1 LPSSLERENHS
12 DPEPLGCP
20 PSSLP
25 ALPLARALL
34 LGAGLFVLGGCRD
47 DGATPPTQPVQ
58 EVAVYHVTRAPQ
70 AVSTTLPGRAS
81 AHLVA
86 EIRPQVGGILLKR
99 LFEEGETVKAG
110 QALYQ
115 IDPQTYEAALAQ
127 AEASVTS
134 ARATL
139 KAAELKAKRDAQ
151 LVKIDAISAED
162 NESAQAS
169 LLEARASLQSAQAA
183 LRTARINLGYTKINA
198 PIAGR
203 TATSSVT
210 AGALVTAEQTTA
222 LTTVQQLDPIYVD
235 FTQPSGTL
243 LRLKRELAEG
253 KITPAEEK
261 DAARIR
267 LQLEDGSTYAHE
279 GTLTFNGVSVDES
292 TGSVTLR
299 ALVPNPDGLL
309 LPGMYIKATLSEG
322 MQQDAILVPQQGVSR
337 DERGDATA
345 LVVVDG
351 KVEQRELTLDRAV
364 GNRWWV
370 SKGLEDGDQLIVQG
384 LQKVRVGQPVQA
396 IDWKHDK
403 AGDASLTARNDS
415 TD

>member
-1 LPSSLERENHS
+1 MRS
-12 DPEPLGCP
+12 
-20 PSSLP
+20 
-25 ALPLARALL
+25 PLARALL
-34 LGAGLFVLGGCRD
+34 LSAGLIVLDGCRD
-47 DGATPPTQPVQ
+47 TAPTAPATPVQ
-58 EVAVYHVTRAPQ
+58 DVAVYHVTSAPQ
-70 AVSTTLPGRAS
+70 ALSTTLPGRAS

-99 LFEEGETVKAG
+99 LFTEGETVKAG

-115 IDPQTYEAALAQ
+115 IDPQTYEATVAQ
-127 AEASVTS
+127 AEATVSS
-134 ARATL
+134 AQATL
-139 KAAELKAKRDAQ
+139 KAAELKAKRDAD

-162 NESAQAS
+162 NESAQSS
-169 LLEARASLQSAQAA
+169 LLQARASLQSAQAA
-183 LRTARINLGYTKINA
+183 LRTARINLGYTRINA

-210 AGALVTAEQTTA
+210 PGALVTAEQTTA

-253 KITPAEEK
+253 KLAPADQK
-261 DAARIR
+261 DATRIS

-309 LPGMYIKATLSEG
+309 LPGMYIKATLQEG
-322 MQQDAILVPQQGVSR
+322 VQPDAILVPQQGVSR
-337 DERGDATA
+337 DERGGATA

-351 KVEQRELTLDRAV
+351 KVEQRELTLARAV

-370 SKGLEDGDQLIVQG
+370 SKGLAVGDQLIVQG
-384 LQKVRVGQPVQA
+384 LQKVRVGQQVQVS
-396 IDWKHDK
+396 
-403 AGDASLTARNDS
+403 DANLTARNDR

>member
-1 LPSSLERENHS
+1 MSSFALNLS
-12 DPEPLGCP
+12 PL
-20 PSSLP
+20 S
-25 ALPLARALL
+25 PLARALL
-34 LGAGLFVLGGCRD
+34 LGAGLLALAGCRD
-47 DGATPPTQPVQ
+47 SGPAQPPTLVQ
-58 EVAVYHVTRAPQ
+58 QVGVYHVTSGPQ
-70 AVSTTLPGRAS
+70 ALSMTLPGRAS

-99 LFEEGETVKAG
+99 LFEEGATVKAG
-110 QALYQ
+110 QPLYQ
-115 IDPQTYEAALAQ
+115 IDPQPYEAALAQ
-127 AEASVTS
+127 AEATVTS
-134 ARATL
+134 SRATL

-183 LRTARINLGYTKINA
+183 LRTARINLGYTRINA
-198 PIAGR
+198 PIDGQ
-203 TATSSVT
+203 TSTSSVT
-210 AGALVTAEQTTA
+210 PGALVTAEQTTA

-235 FTQPSGTL
+235 FTQPSSTL

-253 KITPAEEK
+253 KLAPAEQK
-261 DAARIR
+261 DATRIS
-267 LQLEDGSTYAHE
+267 LELEDGSTYGHE

-309 LPGMYIKATLSEG
+309 LPGMYIKATLQEG
-322 MQQDAILVPQQGVSR
+322 VQQDAILVPQQGVSR

-351 KVEQRELTLDRAV
+351 KVEQRELTLARAV

-370 SKGLEDGDQLIVQG
+370 SKGLNEGDQLIVQG
-384 LQKVRVGQPVQA
+384 LQKVRVGQEVQA
-396 IDWKHDK
+396 VEDS
-403 AGDASLTARNDS
+403 AGTSLTAQTDS
-415 TD
+415 HD

>member
-1 LPSSLERENHS
+1 MSPLAPPLSS
-12 DPEPLGCP
+12 
-20 PSSLP
+20 
-25 ALPLARALL
+25 LARALL
-34 LGAGLFVLGGCRD
+34 LGAGLLALGGCLD
-47 DGATPPTQPVQ
+47 DEA
-58 EVAVYHVTRAPQ
+58 AAPQ
-70 AVSTTLPGRAS
+70 ADLQEVGIYQVRSAPQALSLTLPGRAS

-86 EIRPQVGGILLKR
+86 EIRPQVGGIIQRR
-99 LFEEGETVKAG
+99 LFEEGQVVKAG

-115 IDPQTYEAALAQ
+115 IDAQPYEAALAQ

-139 KAAELKAKRDAQ
+139 KAAELKARRDAQ

-162 NESAQAS
+162 NESAQAA

-183 LRTARINLGYTKINA
+183 LKTARINLGYTRIDA
-198 PIAGR
+198 PISGR

-235 FTQPSGTL
+235 FTQPSTTL

-253 KITPAEEK
+253 KLAPAEAQ
-261 DAARIR
+261 DATRIS
-267 LQLEDGSTYAHE
+267 LQLEDGSAYAHD

-299 ALVPNPDGLL
+299 ALVPNPEGLL
-309 LPGMYIKATLSEG
+309 LPGMYLKATLQEG
-322 MQQDAILVPQQGVSR
+322 VQPDAILVPQQGVAR
-337 DERGDATA
+337 DERGQASA

-351 KVEQRELTLDRAV
+351 KVEQRQLSLARAV

-370 SKGLEDGDQLIVQG
+370 DKGLADGDQLIVQG
-384 LQKVRVGQPVQA
+384 AQKVRVGQQV
-396 IDWKHDK
+396 KTL
-403 AGDASLTARNDS
+403 DAQLTAQNDAR
-415 TD
+415 D

>member
-1 LPSSLERENHS
+1 MSPLAPPLSS
-12 DPEPLGCP
+12 
-20 PSSLP
+20 
-25 ALPLARALL
+25 LARALL
-34 LGAGLFVLGGCRD
+34 LGAGLLVLGGCLD
-47 DGATPPTQPVQ
+47 DEA
-58 EVAVYHVTRAPQ
+58 AAPQ
-70 AVSTTLPGRAS
+70 ADLQEVGIYQVRSAPQALSLTLPGRAS

-86 EIRPQVGGILLKR
+86 EIRPQVGGIIQRR
-99 LFEEGETVKAG
+99 LFEEGQMVKAG

-115 IDPQTYEAALAQ
+115 IDAQPYEAALAQ

-139 KAAELKAKRDAQ
+139 KAAELKARRDAQ

-162 NESAQAS
+162 NESAQAA

-183 LRTARINLGYTKINA
+183 LKTARINLGYTRIDA
-198 PIAGR
+198 PISGR

-235 FTQPSGTL
+235 FTQPSTTL

-253 KITPAEEK
+253 KLAPAEAQ
-261 DAARIR
+261 DATRIS
-267 LQLEDGSTYAHE
+267 LQLEDGSAYAHD

-299 ALVPNPDGLL
+299 ALVPNPEGLL
-309 LPGMYIKATLSEG
+309 LPGMYLKATLAEG
-322 MQQDAILVPQQGVSR
+322 VQPDAILVPQQGVAR
-337 DERGDATA
+337 DERGQATA

-351 KVEQRELTLDRAV
+351 KVEQRQLSLARAV

-370 SKGLEDGDQLIVQG
+370 DKGLADGDQLIVQG
-384 LQKVRVGQPVQA
+384 AQKVRVGQQV
-396 IDWKHDK
+396 KTL
-403 AGDASLTARNDS
+403 DAQLTAQNDAR
-415 TD
+415 D

>member
-1 LPSSLERENHS
+1 MHIFFAMRS
-12 DPEPLGCP
+12 
-20 PSSLP
+20 
-25 ALPLARALL
+25 PLARALL
-34 LGAGLFVLGGCRD
+34 LSAGLIVLDGCRD
-47 DGATPPTQPVQ
+47 NTPTAPATPVQ
-58 EVAVYHVTRAPQ
+58 DVAVYHVTSAPQ
-70 AVSTTLPGRAS
+70 ALSTTLPGRAT

-99 LFEEGETVKAG
+99 LFVEGETVKAG

-115 IDPQTYEAALAQ
+115 IDPQTYEATVAQ
-127 AEASVTS
+127 AEATVSS
-134 ARATL
+134 AQATL
-139 KAAELKAKRDAQ
+139 KAAELKARRDAD

-162 NESAQAS
+162 NESAQSAQ
-169 LLEARASLQSAQAA
+169 LQARASLQSAQAT
-183 LRTARINLGYTKINA
+183 LRTARINLGYTRINA

-210 AGALVTAEQTTA
+210 PGALVTAEQTTA

-235 FTQPSGTL
+235 FTQPSSTL

-253 KITPAEEK
+253 KLAPAEQK
-261 DAARIR
+261 DATRIS

-309 LPGMYIKATLSEG
+309 LPGMYIKATLQEG
-322 MQQDAILVPQQGVSR
+322 VQPDAILVPQQGVSR
-337 DERGDATA
+337 DERGGATA

-351 KVEQRELTLDRAV
+351 KVEQRELTLARAV

-370 SKGLEDGDQLIVQG
+370 SKGLSAGDQLIVQG
-384 LQKVRVGQPVQA
+384 LQKVRVGQQV
-396 IDWKHDK
+396 HVT
-403 AGDASLTARNDS
+403 DAHLTARNGS

>member
-1 LPSSLERENHS
+1 MSPLAPPLSS
-12 DPEPLGCP
+12 
-20 PSSLP
+20 
-25 ALPLARALL
+25 LARALA
-34 LGAGLFVLGGCRD
+34 LGAGLLALGGCLD
-47 DGATPPTQPVQ
+47 DEA
-58 EVAVYHVTRAPQ
+58 AAPQ
-70 AVSTTLPGRAS
+70 ADLQEVGIYRVRSAPQALSLTLPGRAS

-86 EIRPQVGGILLKR
+86 EIRPQVGGIIQRR
-99 LFEEGETVKAG
+99 LFEEGQMVKAG

-115 IDPQTYEAALAQ
+115 IDAQPYEAALAQ

-139 KAAELKAKRDAQ
+139 KAAELKARRDAQ

-162 NESAQAS
+162 NESAQAA

-183 LRTARINLGYTKINA
+183 LKTARINLGYTRIDA
-198 PIAGR
+198 PISGR

-235 FTQPSGTL
+235 FTQPSTTL

-253 KITPAEEK
+253 KLAPAEAQ
-261 DAARIR
+261 DATRIS
-267 LQLEDGSTYAHE
+267 LQLEDGSAYAHD

-299 ALVPNPDGLL
+299 ALVPNPEGLL
-309 LPGMYIKATLSEG
+309 LPGMYLKATLAEG
-322 MQQDAILVPQQGVSR
+322 VQPDAILVPQQGVAR
-337 DERGDATA
+337 DERGQATA

-351 KVEQRELTLDRAV
+351 KVEQRQLSLARAV

-370 SKGLEDGDQLIVQG
+370 DKGLADGDQLIVQG
-384 LQKVRVGQPVQA
+384 AQKVRVGQQV
-396 IDWKHDK
+396 KTL
-403 AGDASLTARNDS
+403 DAQLTAQNDAR
-415 TD
+415 D

>member
-1 LPSSLERENHS
+1 MSSFFPSFS
-12 DPEPLGCP
+12 PL
-20 PSSLP
+20 S
-25 ALPLARALL
+25 RALL
-34 LGAGLFVLGGCRD
+34 LGTGLFVLGGCRD
-47 DGATPPTQPVQ
+47 ESAAPTLPVQ
-58 EVAVYHVTRAPQ
+58 EVAVYHVASAPQ
-70 AVSTTLPGRAS
+70 ALSTTLPGRAS

-99 LFEEGETVKAG
+99 LFEEGATVKAG

-203 TATSSVT
+203 TSTSSVT

-235 FTQPSGTL
+235 FTQPSTTL

-253 KITPAEEK
+253 KLTRAEEK
-261 DAARIR
+261 DAARIS
-267 LQLEDGSTYAHE
+267 LQLEDGSTYAHD

-309 LPGMYIKATLSEG
+309 LPGMYIKATLQEG
-322 MQQDAILVPQQGVSR
+322 VQPDAILVPQQGVSR
-337 DERGDATA
+337 DERGGATA

-396 IDWKHDK
+396 IDWKSGN
-403 AGDASLTARNDS
+403 AGDTSLTARNDS

>member
-1 LPSSLERENHS
+1 MSPFAPPLSS
-12 DPEPLGCP
+12 
-20 PSSLP
+20 
-25 ALPLARALL
+25 LARALL
-34 LGAGLFVLGGCRD
+34 LGAGLLALGGCLD
-47 DGATPPTQPVQ
+47 DEA
-58 EVAVYHVTRAPQ
+58 AAPQ
-70 AVSTTLPGRAS
+70 ADLQEVGIYQVRSAPQALSLTLPGRAS

-86 EIRPQVGGILLKR
+86 EIRPQVGGIIQRR
-99 LFEEGETVKAG
+99 LFEEGQMVKAG

-115 IDPQTYEAALAQ
+115 IDAQPYEAALAQ

-139 KAAELKAKRDAQ
+139 KAAELKARRDAQ

-162 NESAQAS
+162 NESAQAA

-183 LRTARINLGYTKINA
+183 LKTARINLGYTRIDA
-198 PIAGR
+198 PISGR

-235 FTQPSGTL
+235 FTQPSTTL

-253 KITPAEEK
+253 KLAPAEAQ
-261 DAARIR
+261 DATRIS

-299 ALVPNPDGLL
+299 ALVPNPEGLL
-309 LPGMYIKATLSEG
+309 LPGMYLKATLQEG
-322 MQQDAILVPQQGVSR
+322 VQPDAILVPQQGVAR
-337 DERGDATA
+337 DERGQASA

-351 KVEQRELTLDRAV
+351 KVEQRQLSLARAV

-370 SKGLEDGDQLIVQG
+370 DKGLADGDQLIVQG
-384 LQKVRVGQPVQA
+384 AQKVRVGQQV
-396 IDWKHDK
+396 KTL
-403 AGDASLTARNDS
+403 DAQLTAQNDAR
-415 TD
+415 D

>member
-1 LPSSLERENHS
+1 MHLFFAMRS
-12 DPEPLGCP
+12 
-20 PSSLP
+20 
-25 ALPLARALL
+25 PLARALL
-34 LGAGLFVLGGCRD
+34 LSAGLIALDGCRD
-47 DGATPPTQPVQ
+47 TAPTAPATPVQ
-58 EVAVYHVTRAPQ
+58 DVAVYHVTSAPQ
-70 AVSTTLPGRAS
+70 ALSTTLPGRAS

-99 LFEEGETVKAG
+99 LFTEGETVKAG

-115 IDPQTYEAALAQ
+115 IDPRTYEASVAQ
-127 AEASVTS
+127 AEATVSS
-134 ARATL
+134 AQATL
-139 KAAELKAKRDAQ
+139 KAAELKARRDAD

-162 NESAQAS
+162 NESAQSA
-169 LLEARASLQSAQAA
+169 LLQARASLRSAQAA
-183 LRTARINLGYTKINA
+183 LRTARINLGYTRINA

-210 AGALVTAEQTTA
+210 PGALVTAEQTTA

-235 FTQPSGTL
+235 FTQPSATL

-253 KITPAEEK
+253 KLTPADQK
-261 DAARIR
+261 DATRIS

-309 LPGMYIKATLSEG
+309 LPGMYIKATLQEG
-322 MQQDAILVPQQGVSR
+322 VQPDAILVPQQGVSR
-337 DERGDATA
+337 DERGGATA

-351 KVEQRELTLDRAV
+351 KVEQRELSLARAV

-370 SKGLEDGDQLIVQG
+370 SKGLAVGDQLIVQG
-384 LQKVRVGQPVQA
+384 LQKVRVGQQVRVS
-396 IDWKHDK
+396 
-403 AGDASLTARNDS
+403 DANLTARNDR

>member
-1 LPSSLERENHS
+1 MSSF
-12 DPEPLGCP
+12 PLNLAP
-20 PSSLP
+20 LS
-25 ALPLARALL
+25 PLARALL
-34 LGAGLFVLGGCRD
+34 LGAGLLVLAGCRD
-47 DGATPPTQPVQ
+47 GGPEQPPALLQ
-58 EVAVYHVTRAPQ
+58 EVAVHHVTSAPQ
-70 AVSTTLPGRAS
+70 ALSTTLPGRAS

-99 LFEEGETVKAG
+99 LFEEGATVKAG
-110 QALYQ
+110 QPLYQ
-115 IDPQTYEAALAQ
+115 IDPQPYEATLAQ
-127 AEASVTS
+127 AEATVTS
-134 ARATL
+134 SRATL

-198 PIAGR
+198 PIEGR

-210 AGALVTAEQTTA
+210 PGALVTAEQTTA

-235 FTQPSGTL
+235 FTQPSSTL

-253 KITPAEEK
+253 KLAPAEQK
-261 DAARIR
+261 DATRIS
-267 LQLEDGSTYAHE
+267 LELEDGSTYAHE

-309 LPGMYIKATLSEG
+309 LPGMYIKATLQEG
-322 MQQDAILVPQQGVSR
+322 VQQDAILVPQQGVSR

-351 KVEQRELTLDRAV
+351 KVEQRELTLARAV

-370 SKGLEDGDQLIVQG
+370 SKGLAEGDQLIVRG
-384 LQKVRVGQPVQA
+384 LQKVRVGQEVKA
-396 IDWKHDK
+396 IDDS
-403 AGDASLTARNDS
+403 ASSNLTAQTDS
-415 TD
+415 HD

>member
-1 LPSSLERENHS
+1 MSPLAPPLSS
-12 DPEPLGCP
+12 
-20 PSSLP
+20 
-25 ALPLARALL
+25 LARALL
-34 LGAGLFVLGGCRD
+34 LGAGLLALGGCLD
-47 DGATPPTQPVQ
+47 DEA
-58 EVAVYHVTRAPQ
+58 AAPQ
-70 AVSTTLPGRAS
+70 ADLQEVGIYQVRSAPQALSLTLPGRAS

-86 EIRPQVGGILLKR
+86 EIRPQVGGIIQRR
-99 LFEEGETVKAG
+99 LFEEGQTVKAG

-115 IDPQTYEAALAQ
+115 IDAQPYEAALAQ

-139 KAAELKAKRDAQ
+139 KAAELKARRDAQ

-162 NESAQAS
+162 NESAQAA

-183 LRTARINLGYTKINA
+183 LKTARINLGYTRIDA
-198 PIAGR
+198 PISGR

-235 FTQPSGTL
+235 FTQPSTTL

-253 KITPAEEK
+253 KLAPAEAQ
-261 DAARIR
+261 DATRIS
-267 LQLEDGSTYAHE
+267 LQLEDGSAYAHD

-299 ALVPNPDGLL
+299 ALVPNPEGLL
-309 LPGMYIKATLSEG
+309 LPGMYLKATLAEG
-322 MQQDAILVPQQGVSR
+322 VQPDAILVPQQGVAR
-337 DERGDATA
+337 DERGQASA

-351 KVEQRELTLDRAV
+351 KVEQRQLSLARAV

-370 SKGLEDGDQLIVQG
+370 DKGLADGDQLIVQG
-384 LQKVRVGQPVQA
+384 AQKVRVGQQV
-396 IDWKHDK
+396 KTL
-403 AGDASLTARNDS
+403 DAQLTAQNDAR
-415 TD
+415 D

>member
-1 LPSSLERENHS
+1 MSSFFPSFS
-12 DPEPLGCP
+12 PL
-20 PSSLP
+20 S
-25 ALPLARALL
+25 RALL
-34 LGAGLFVLGGCRD
+34 LGTGLFVLGGCRD
-47 DGATPPTQPVQ
+47 ESAAPTPPVQ
-58 EVAVYHVTRAPQ
+58 EVAVYHVASAPQ
-70 AVSTTLPGRAS
+70 ALSTTLPGRAS

-99 LFEEGETVKAG
+99 LFEEGATVKAG

-203 TATSSVT
+203 TSTSSVT

-235 FTQPSGTL
+235 FTQPSTTL

-253 KITPAEEK
+253 KLTRAEEK
-261 DAARIR
+261 DAARIS
-267 LQLEDGSTYAHE
+267 LQLEDGSTYAHD

-309 LPGMYIKATLSEG
+309 LPGMYIKATLQEG
-322 MQQDAILVPQQGVSR
+322 VQPDAILVPQQGVSR
-337 DERGDATA
+337 DERGGATA

-396 IDWKHDK
+396 IDWKSGN
-403 AGDASLTARNDS
+403 AGDTSLTARNDS

>member
-1 LPSSLERENHS
+1 MSSFALNLS
-12 DPEPLGCP
+12 PL
-20 PSSLP
+20 S
-25 ALPLARALL
+25 PLARALL
-34 LGAGLFVLGGCRD
+34 LGAGLLAMAGCRD
-47 DGATPPTQPVQ
+47 SGPAQPPALVQ
-58 EVAVYHVTRAPQ
+58 QVGVYHVTSGPQ
-70 AVSTTLPGRAS
+70 ALSMTLPGRAS

-99 LFEEGETVKAG
+99 LFEEGATVKAG
-110 QALYQ
+110 QPLYQ
-115 IDPQTYEAALAQ
+115 IDPQPYEAALAQ
-127 AEASVTS
+127 AEATVTS
-134 ARATL
+134 SRATL

-183 LRTARINLGYTKINA
+183 LRTARINLGYTRINA
-198 PIAGR
+198 PIDGQ
-203 TATSSVT
+203 TSTSSVT
-210 AGALVTAEQTTA
+210 PGALVTAEQTTA

-235 FTQPSGTL
+235 FTQPSSTL

-253 KITPAEEK
+253 KLAPAEQK
-261 DAARIR
+261 DATRIS
-267 LQLEDGSTYAHE
+267 LELEDGSTYGHE

-309 LPGMYIKATLSEG
+309 LPGMYIKATLQEG
-322 MQQDAILVPQQGVSR
+322 VQQDAILVPQQGVSR

-351 KVEQRELTLDRAV
+351 KVEQRELTLARAV

-370 SKGLEDGDQLIVQG
+370 SKGLNEGDQLIVQG
-384 LQKVRVGQPVQA
+384 LQKVRVGQEVQA
-396 IDWKHDK
+396 VEDS
-403 AGDASLTARNDS
+403 AGTSLTAQTDS
-415 TD
+415 HD

>member
-1 LPSSLERENHS
+1 MSPLAPPLSS
-12 DPEPLGCP
+12 
-20 PSSLP
+20 
-25 ALPLARALL
+25 LARALL
-34 LGAGLFVLGGCRD
+34 LGAGLLALGGCLD
-47 DGATPPTQPVQ
+47 DEA
-58 EVAVYHVTRAPQ
+58 AAPQ
-70 AVSTTLPGRAS
+70 ADLQEVGIYQVRSAPQALSLTLPGRAS

-86 EIRPQVGGILLKR
+86 EIRPQVGGIIQRR
-99 LFEEGETVKAG
+99 LFEEGQMVKAG

-115 IDPQTYEAALAQ
+115 IDAQPYEAALAQ

-139 KAAELKAKRDAQ
+139 KAAELKARRDAQ

-162 NESAQAS
+162 NESAQAA

-183 LRTARINLGYTKINA
+183 LKTARINLGYTRIDA
-198 PIAGR
+198 PISGR

-235 FTQPSGTL
+235 FTQPSTTL

-253 KITPAEEK
+253 KLAPAEAQ
-261 DAARIR
+261 DATRIS
-267 LQLEDGSTYAHE
+267 LQLEDGSAYAHD

-299 ALVPNPDGLL
+299 ALVPNPEGLL
-309 LPGMYIKATLSEG
+309 LPGMYLKATLAEG
-322 MQQDAILVPQQGVSR
+322 VQPDAILVPQQGVAR
-337 DERGDATA
+337 DERGQATA

-351 KVEQRELTLDRAV
+351 KVEQRQLSLARAV

-370 SKGLEDGDQLIVQG
+370 DKGLADGDQLIVQG
-384 LQKVRVGQPVQA
+384 AQKVRVGQQV
-396 IDWKHDK
+396 KTL
-403 AGDASLTARNDS
+403 DAQLTAQNDAR
-415 TD
+415 D

>member
-1 LPSSLERENHS
+1 MSPLAPPLSS
-12 DPEPLGCP
+12 
-20 PSSLP
+20 
-25 ALPLARALL
+25 LARALL
-34 LGAGLFVLGGCRD
+34 LGAGLLALGGCLD
-47 DGATPPTQPVQ
+47 DEA
-58 EVAVYHVTRAPQ
+58 AAPQ
-70 AVSTTLPGRAS
+70 ADLQEVGIYQVRSAPQALSLTLPGRAS

-86 EIRPQVGGILLKR
+86 EIRPQVGGIIQRR
-99 LFEEGETVKAG
+99 LFEEGQVVKAG

-115 IDPQTYEAALAQ
+115 IDAQPYEAALAQ

-139 KAAELKAKRDAQ
+139 KAAELKARRDAQ

-162 NESAQAS
+162 NESAQAA

-183 LRTARINLGYTKINA
+183 LKTARINLGYTRIDA
-198 PIAGR
+198 PISGR

-235 FTQPSGTL
+235 FTQPSTTL

-253 KITPAEEK
+253 KLAPAEAQ
-261 DAARIR
+261 DATRIS
-267 LQLEDGSTYAHE
+267 LQLEDGSAYAHD

-299 ALVPNPDGLL
+299 ALVPNPEGLL
-309 LPGMYIKATLSEG
+309 LPGMYLKATLQEG
-322 MQQDAILVPQQGVSR
+322 VQPDAILVPQQGVAR
-337 DERGDATA
+337 DERGQASA

-351 KVEQRELTLDRAV
+351 KVEQRQLSLARAV

-370 SKGLEDGDQLIVQG
+370 DKGLVDGDQLIVQG
-384 LQKVRVGQPVQA
+384 AQKVRVGQQV
-396 IDWKHDK
+396 KTL
-403 AGDASLTARNDS
+403 DAQLTAQNDAR
-415 TD
+415 D

>member
-1 LPSSLERENHS
+1 MSPLAPPLSS
-12 DPEPLGCP
+12 
-20 PSSLP
+20 
-25 ALPLARALL
+25 LARALL
-34 LGAGLFVLGGCRD
+34 LGAGLLALGGCLD
-47 DGATPPTQPVQ
+47 DEA
-58 EVAVYHVTRAPQ
+58 AAPQ
-70 AVSTTLPGRAS
+70 ADLQEVGIYQVRSAPQALSLTLPGRAS

-86 EIRPQVGGILLKR
+86 EIRPQVGGIIQRR
-99 LFEEGETVKAG
+99 LFEEGQMVKAG

-115 IDPQTYEAALAQ
+115 IDAQPYEAALAQ

-139 KAAELKAKRDAQ
+139 KAAELKARRDAQ

-162 NESAQAS
+162 NESAQAA

-183 LRTARINLGYTKINA
+183 LKTARINLGYTRIDA
-198 PIAGR
+198 PISGR

-235 FTQPSGTL
+235 FTQPSTTL

-253 KITPAEEK
+253 KLAPAEAQ
-261 DAARIR
+261 DATRIS
-267 LQLEDGSTYAHE
+267 LQLEDGSAYAHD

-299 ALVPNPDGLL
+299 ALVPNPEGLL
-309 LPGMYIKATLSEG
+309 LPGMYLKATLAEG
-322 MQQDAILVPQQGVSR
+322 VQPDAILVPQQGVAR
-337 DERGDATA
+337 DERGQATA

-351 KVEQRELTLDRAV
+351 KVEQRQLSLARAV
-364 GNRWWV
+364 GNHWWV
-370 SKGLEDGDQLIVQG
+370 DKGLADGDQLIVQG
-384 LQKVRVGQPVQA
+384 AQKVRVGQQV
-396 IDWKHDK
+396 KTL
-403 AGDASLTARNDS
+403 DAQLTAQNDAR
-415 TD
+415 D

>member
-1 LPSSLERENHS
+1 MSPLAPPLSS
-12 DPEPLGCP
+12 
-20 PSSLP
+20 
-25 ALPLARALL
+25 LARALL
-34 LGAGLFVLGGCRD
+34 LGAGLLALGGCLD
-47 DGATPPTQPVQ
+47 DEA
-58 EVAVYHVTRAPQ
+58 AAPQ
-70 AVSTTLPGRAS
+70 ADLQEVGIYQVRSAPQALSLTLPGRAS

-86 EIRPQVGGILLKR
+86 EIRPQVGGIIQRR
-99 LFEEGETVKAG
+99 LFEEGQMVKAG

-115 IDPQTYEAALAQ
+115 IDAQPYEAALAQ

-139 KAAELKAKRDAQ
+139 KAAELKARRDAQ

-162 NESAQAS
+162 NESAQAA

-183 LRTARINLGYTKINA
+183 LKTARINLGYTRIDA
-198 PIAGR
+198 PISGR

-235 FTQPSGTL
+235 FTQPSTTL

-253 KITPAEEK
+253 KLAPAEAQ
-261 DAARIR
+261 DATRIS
-267 LQLEDGSTYAHE
+267 LQLEDGSAYAHE

-299 ALVPNPDGLL
+299 ALVPNPEGLL
-309 LPGMYIKATLSEG
+309 LPGMYLKATLQEG
-322 MQQDAILVPQQGVSR
+322 VQPDAILVPQQGVAR
-337 DERGDATA
+337 DERGQATA

-351 KVEQRELTLDRAV
+351 KVEQRQLSLARAV

-370 SKGLEDGDQLIVQG
+370 DKGLADGDQLIVQG
-384 LQKVRVGQPVQA
+384 AQKVRVGQQV
-396 IDWKHDK
+396 KTL
-403 AGDASLTARNDS
+403 DAQLSAQNDARD
-415 TD
+415 

>member
-1 LPSSLERENHS
+1 MSPLAPPLSS
-12 DPEPLGCP
+12 
-20 PSSLP
+20 
-25 ALPLARALL
+25 LARALL
-34 LGAGLFVLGGCRD
+34 LGAGLLALGGCLD
-47 DGATPPTQPVQ
+47 DEA
-58 EVAVYHVTRAPQ
+58 AAPQ
-70 AVSTTLPGRAS
+70 ADLQEVGIYQVRSAPQALSLTLPGRAS

-86 EIRPQVGGILLKR
+86 EIRPQVGGIIQRR
-99 LFEEGETVKAG
+99 LFEEGQVVKAG

-115 IDPQTYEAALAQ
+115 IDAQPYEAALAQ

-139 KAAELKAKRDAQ
+139 KAAELKARRDAQ

-162 NESAQAS
+162 NESAQAA

-183 LRTARINLGYTKINA
+183 LKTARINLGYTRIDA
-198 PIAGR
+198 PISGR

-235 FTQPSGTL
+235 FTQPSTIL

-253 KITPAEEK
+253 KLAPAEAQ
-261 DAARIR
+261 DATRIS
-267 LQLEDGSTYAHE
+267 LQLEDGSAYAHD

-299 ALVPNPDGLL
+299 ALVPNPEGLL
-309 LPGMYIKATLSEG
+309 LPGMYLKATLQEG
-322 MQQDAILVPQQGVSR
+322 VQPDAILVPQQGVAR
-337 DERGDATA
+337 DERGQASA

-351 KVEQRELTLDRAV
+351 KVEQRQLSLARAV

-370 SKGLEDGDQLIVQG
+370 DKGLADGDQLIVQG
-384 LQKVRVGQPVQA
+384 AQKVRVGQQV
-396 IDWKHDK
+396 KTL
-403 AGDASLTARNDS
+403 DAQLTAQNDAR
-415 TD
+415 D

>member
-1 LPSSLERENHS
+1 MSPLAPPFSS
-12 DPEPLGCP
+12 
-20 PSSLP
+20 
-25 ALPLARALL
+25 LARALL
-34 LGAGLFVLGGCRD
+34 LGAGLLALGGCLD
-47 DGATPPTQPVQ
+47 DESA
-58 EVAVYHVTRAPQ
+58 APQ
-70 AVSTTLPGRAS
+70 ADLQEVGIYQVRSAPQALSLTLPGRAS

-86 EIRPQVGGILLKR
+86 EIRPQVGGIIQRR
-99 LFEEGETVKAG
+99 LFEEGQMVKAG

-115 IDPQTYEAALAQ
+115 IDAQPYEAALAQ

-139 KAAELKAKRDAQ
+139 KAAELKARRDAQ

-162 NESAQAS
+162 NESAQAA

-183 LRTARINLGYTKINA
+183 LKTARINLGYTRIDA
-198 PIAGR
+198 PISGR

-235 FTQPSGTL
+235 FTQPSTTL

-253 KITPAEEK
+253 KLAPAEAQ
-261 DAARIR
+261 DATRIS
-267 LQLEDGSTYAHE
+267 LQLEDGSAYAHD

-299 ALVPNPDGLL
+299 ALVPNPEGLL
-309 LPGMYIKATLSEG
+309 LPGMYLKATLAEG
-322 MQQDAILVPQQGVSR
+322 VQPDAILVPQQGVAR
-337 DERGDATA
+337 DERGQATA

-351 KVEQRELTLDRAV
+351 KVEQRQLSLARAV

-370 SKGLEDGDQLIVQG
+370 DKGLADGDQLIVQG
-384 LQKVRVGQPVQA
+384 AQKVRVGQQV
-396 IDWKHDK
+396 KTL
-403 AGDASLTARNDS
+403 DAQLTAQNDAR
-415 TD
+415 D